1 MEREQIAELIDEFM
15 YEYDPYEYEDT
26 DTDYNVV
33 LETLETSPK
42 AIVDYLEEI
51 DNEDFAEE
59 AERLAKIVKKYF
71 Y

>member
-51 DNEDFAEE
+51 DNEDFVEE